1 MFICNSQNQ
10 LLEILADN
18 LKNPH
23 PELMKSDEIAKRLN
37 ITLEE
42 TKKILRSMHGM
53 GTVESDME
61 GDYCLITLCGLQWLD
76 ARSSSM
82 SAGTV

>member
-1 MFICNSQNQ
+1 MYICNSQNQ

-23 PELMKSDEIAKRLN
+23 PELMKSDEIARRLN
-37 ITLEE
+37 ITLQE
-42 TKKILRSMHGM
+42 TKQMLRSMQGM

-61 GDYCLITLCGLQWLD
+61 GDYCLITLCGLQWLN
-76 ARSSSM
+76 ATSSSI
-82 SAGTV
+82 SAV